1 MTLLILQTYCFR
13 KIRLVFTLFYLL
25 LFSFSG
31 VLGQELPA
39 TEFSESNDAD
49 QKIIVGQIRFEKNKT
64 TRSGIIYRELLF
76 NPGDTLNA
84 DVWERLLEQSRLNLL
99 NTSLFNFV
107 DIETSRT
114 EGELPVV
121 DVVFSFVER
130 WYLWPVPVVE
140 LADRNFNEWWRTRD
154 FSRINYGLVLN
165 HKNFR
170 GRKEL
175 LQAVMIGGYN
185 QSLGIAYSKPNINR
199 AQTIGLGF
207 GATYSR
213 RHEVAYAT
221 KNDELAYYDDPGRFS
236 FKGFDINTSLL
247 YRPLIH
253 HRHILTLQYSQ
264 YIFSDTIN
272 KLNPHYF
279 ISSNSK
285 PNFLSLIYEF
295 RSDYRNLKYYPT
307 AGHYFDLKISKQGF
321 GFFQNSKLNVFD
333 IASAFKKYFTFS
345 DRWYLLT
352 GVSVKLSLADRQPYF
367 MSSSLGYKYDFI
379 RGYEYYVVDGR
390 HTALTKLNLKYC
402 ILEPTIIHL
411 PFIPTEKFS
420 KLHLSLYLGMHS
432 DMGYVYEPNNNNGFN
447 NKLPNSFLW
456 GNGFGLDVVTYYD
469 QVMRIEYSIN
479 RKGEHGVFLHFLA
492 PI

>member
-1 MTLLILQTYCFR
+1 MTLLILQTYSFR

-39 TEFSESNDAD
+39 TGFSESNDAD

-114 EGELPVV
+114 EGEMPVV

-213 RHEVAYAT
+213 RHEVAYAS
-221 KNDELAYYDDPGRFS
+221 KYDELAYYDDPVNFHS
-236 FKGFDINTSLL
+236 KG
-247 YRPLIH
+247 
-253 HRHILTLQYSQ
+253 LT
-264 YIFSDTIN
+264 
-272 KLNPHYF
+272 
-279 ISSNSK
+279 
-285 PNFLSLIYEF
+285 
-295 RSDYRNLKYYPT
+295 
-307 AGHYFDLKISKQGF
+307 
-321 GFFQNSKLNVFD
+321 
-333 IASAFKKYFTFS
+333 
-345 DRWYLLT
+345 
-352 GVSVKLSLADRQPYF
+352 
-367 MSSSLGYKYDFI
+367 
-379 RGYEYYVVDGR
+379 
-390 HTALTKLNLKYC
+390 
-402 ILEPTIIHL
+402 
-411 PFIPTEKFS
+411 
-420 KLHLSLYLGMHS
+420 
-432 DMGYVYEPNNNNGFN
+432 
-447 NKLPNSFLW
+447 
-456 GNGFGLDVVTYYD
+456 
-469 QVMRIEYSIN
+469 
-479 RKGEHGVFLHFLA
+479 
-492 PI
+492 